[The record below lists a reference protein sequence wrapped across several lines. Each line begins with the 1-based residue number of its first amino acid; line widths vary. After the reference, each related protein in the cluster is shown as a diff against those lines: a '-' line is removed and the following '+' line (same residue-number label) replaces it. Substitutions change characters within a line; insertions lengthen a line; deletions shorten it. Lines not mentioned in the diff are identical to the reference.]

1 MRRPNVAPPLGPV
14 LGGVIAAKLGWEWI
28 FWFLA
33 IVGGSCLLLV
43 LFTLPET
50 SRLIVGD
57 GSIPATGINRT
68 FVAFLA
74 DRKKRNQEQKE
85 QVKETTRKISF
96 PNPLACLKLLLL
108 KDISIVLL
116 CNGIYYTTYCCMQ
129 ASLSTLFIDVYGYQE
144 LQAGLALGTLLTDLN
159 PDKPSTAAASA
170 NIVRCAL
177 AAGALAAL
185 QPIID
190 AVGAGWCFTI
200 FGILCGAC
208 GPLLLLEMRMG
219 HRWRRSRGIAELV

>member
-96 PNPLACLKLLLL
+96 PNPLACLKLACLKLLLL

-144 LQAGLALGTLLTDLN
+144 LQAGLVYIPFGVGCL
-159 PDKPSTAAASA
+159 ASVY
-170 NIVRCAL
+170 IW
-177 AAGALAAL
+177 G
-185 QPIID
+185 
-190 AVGAGWCFTI
+190 
-200 FGILCGAC
+200 
-208 GPLLLLEMRMG
+208 
-219 HRWRRSRGIAELV
+219 